1 MGSCMERAFC
11 NACVEQFLVMSG
23 GLAAPAIASGIG
35 AAITLAGG
43 GAAAAAGATGFLA
56 TTAGTAAVVS
66 SMGVAGGSYAGTHM
80 ARRIGAVPPVMH
92 DFKLF
97 IACPCMEVHA

>member
-1 MGSCMERAFC
+1 
-11 NACVEQFLVMSG
+11 MSG

-43 GAAAAAGATGFLA
+43 GAAAAAGASGFLA

-80 ARRIGAVPPVMH
+80 ARRIGREQGCVM
-92 DFKLF
+92 LLT
-97 IACPCMEVHA
+97 